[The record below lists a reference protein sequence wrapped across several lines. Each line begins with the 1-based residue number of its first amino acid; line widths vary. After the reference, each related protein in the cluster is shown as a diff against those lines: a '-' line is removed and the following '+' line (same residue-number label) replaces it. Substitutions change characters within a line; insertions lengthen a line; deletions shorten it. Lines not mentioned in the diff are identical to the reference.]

1 MKYTLLLLISM
12 ICSSISLEG
21 FKIVKGT
28 KAGKLMR
35 HGQKIVGFSRYH
47 QVLRLRST
55 QMISEIIPSGVLAVY
70 KPKGWTSSDVVSKI
84 RL

>member
-35 HGQKIVGFSRYH
+35 HGQKIVGFSRY

-55 QMISEIIPSGVLAVY
+55 EMISEIIPSGVLAVY